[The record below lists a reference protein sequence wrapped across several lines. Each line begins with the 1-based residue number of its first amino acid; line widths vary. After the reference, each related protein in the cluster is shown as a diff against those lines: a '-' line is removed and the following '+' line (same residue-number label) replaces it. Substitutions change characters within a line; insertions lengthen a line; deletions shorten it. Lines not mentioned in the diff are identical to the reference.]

1 MSQDNATS
9 QRPAEDALRQPK
21 NKSVRRPISAMIGA
35 FLVLFWLFVAAFGN
49 FLAPFDPS
57 DMVSQDIFASYS
69 GTHMLGTDFLG
80 RDMLSRILDGARYSV
95 GLALISTVLAC
106 LTGVT
111 LGLLAVLSN
120 TWVDEA
126 VSRIMDALI
135 SMPSKMLALVL
146 VSVFGSSVPLL
157 IIMAVLAYSPGCFR
171 ICRSLALN
179 IAQMEYV
186 LVARSRGE
194 SRFYIAAREMLPNMM
209 GPILSD
215 FGMRFVFSVLLLSG
229 MSFLGLGVQLPAA
242 DLGSLVR
249 ENISG
254 LSQGVPAVLWPAIS
268 LGTLTIGVNLL
279 IDSLSA
285 RHRGGF

>member
-1 MSQDNATS
+1 MSKDIATQ
-9 QRPAEDALRQPK
+9 QRPAEDAVPLPK
-21 NKSVRRPISAMIGA
+21 SKVRRPFSATLGTL
-35 FLVLFWLFVAAFGN
+35 LVLFWLLVAIFGN
-49 FLAPFDPS
+49 VLAPYDPS
-57 DMVSQDIFASYS
+57 AMVSPDIFASYS
-69 GTHMLGTDFLG
+69 TAHWLGTDFLG
-80 RDMLSRILDGARYSV
+80 RDMLSRVLDGARYSV
-95 GLALISTVLAC
+95 GLALISTILAC
-106 LTGVT
+106 LTGVS
-111 LGLLAVLSN
+111 LALLAVLSN
-120 TWVDEA
+120 VWVDEA
-126 VSRIMDALI
+126 ISRVMDALI

-171 ICRSLALN
+171 ISRSLALN

-194 SRFYIAAREMLPNMM
+194 SRFYIAAVEMLPNMT
-209 GPILSD
+209 GPILAD

-249 ENISG
+249 ENIAG
-254 LSQGVPAVLWPAIS
+254 LSQGVPAVLWPALS

-285 RHRGGF
+285 RRRGGF

>member
-1 MSQDNATS
+1 MSKDIATA
-9 QRPAEDALRQPK
+9 QRPAEDVPALQKRT
-21 NKSVRRPISAMIGA
+21 SLRRPVSATIGA
-35 FLVLFWLFVAAFGN
+35 VLVLFWLFVAVFGRV
-49 FLAPFDPS
+49 LAPFDPS
-57 DMVSQDIFASYS
+57 EMVSPDIFASYS
-69 GTHMLGTDFLG
+69 TTHWLGTDFLG
-80 RDMLSRILDGARYSV
+80 RDMLSRVLDGARYSV

-106 LTGVT
+106 MTGVS
-111 LGLLAVLSN
+111 LALLSVMSN
-120 TWVDEA
+120 AWVDEA
-126 VSRIMDALI
+126 VGRVMDALI

-171 ICRSLALN
+171 ICRSLAMN

-194 SRFYIAAREMLPNMM
+194 SRVYIAAVEMLPNMI
-209 GPILSD
+209 GPLLSD

-254 LSQGVPAVLWPAIS
+254 LSQGVPAVLWPALC
-268 LGTLTIGVNLL
+268 LGTLTISVNLL

-285 RHRGGF
+285 RRRGGM